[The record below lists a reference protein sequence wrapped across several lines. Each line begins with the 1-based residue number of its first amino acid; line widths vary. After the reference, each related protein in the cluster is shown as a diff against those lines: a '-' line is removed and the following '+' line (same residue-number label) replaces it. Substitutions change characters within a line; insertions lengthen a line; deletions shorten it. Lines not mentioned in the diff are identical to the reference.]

1 MLCIPFG
8 LKCATW
14 LKWSPSMV
22 VVLVVTVDAD
32 HGKSWVFPFLL
43 YCVVLHRLCDQFF
56 SGYCY
61 RLLWLCTLIDLLA
74 PVLYSGF
81 PLFKH
86 SQYSRVQWM
95 AFSIS
100 SQLLFIGNDRIW
112 KEKAQFFSSF
122 QLINIFP
129 HSYFVLYSIPFY
141 SLFSRFY
148 SQHTHTQP
156 KYHRILTL
164 NRLLFILL
172 MRFLNDVIFSK

>member
-1 MLCIPFG
+1 MCIPNP
-8 LKCATW
+8 KCATW

-32 HGKSWVFPFLL
+32 HESLE
-43 YCVVLHRLCDQFF
+43 CFF
-56 SGYCY
+56 SFVCRSTPSVWPIFFLFFFFGYCY

-74 PVLYSGF
+74 PVLYSIF
-81 PLFKH
+81 HCSTFTII
-86 SQYSRVQWM
+86 RVQWM

-122 QLINIFP
+122 ELINIFP

-141 SLFSRFY
+141 SLFSILF
-148 SQHTHTQP
+148 THTTKQQ

-164 NRLLFILL
+164 NRLLFTFDAI
-172 MRFLNDVIFSK
+172 FKWCVFSK